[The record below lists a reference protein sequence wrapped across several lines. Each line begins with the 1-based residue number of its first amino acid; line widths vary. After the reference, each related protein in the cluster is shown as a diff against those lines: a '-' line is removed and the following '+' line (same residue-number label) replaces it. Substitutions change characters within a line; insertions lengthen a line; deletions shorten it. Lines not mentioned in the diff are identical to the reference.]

1 MENKKFDQVFEILD
15 VFTGKKKK
23 VRVRVSIDGIY
34 ITPEGCGDYCSS
46 DGEGSPVFVEFAEGV
61 PRVVVWDDINVE
73 DSSHIINL
81 DKAAESNRE
90 EE

>member
-1 MENKKFDQVFEILD
+1 MENKKFDQVFEIKD
-15 VFTGKKKK
+15 AFTGEAKK
-23 VRVRVSIDGIY
+23 VRVRVNTDGIF
-34 ITPEGCGDYCSS
+34 ITPEGCGDYCSA
-46 DGEGSPVFVEFAEGV
+46 DGEGSPVLVEFAECV

-73 DSSHIINL
+73 DNSHIINL

>member
-1 MENKKFDQVFEILD
+1 MEGKVLDQVFEVRD
-15 VFTGKKKK
+15 AFTGDKKNI
-23 VRVRVSIDGIY
+23 RVRVNTDGIFV
-34 ITPEGCGDYCSS
+34 TPEGYGDYWST
-46 DGEGSPVFVEFAEGV
+46 DGEGSPVLVEFAEGV

-73 DSSHIINL
+73 DNSHIINL